1 MTKNAAGTQKMLQKS
16 EKSLLEN
23 KKVYR
28 RTKKWDREQFQG
40 KKKVSFPIISD
51 RFNFYAFTDL
61 QNDSN
66 SYSWKF
72 FLV

>member
-28 RTKKWDREQFQG
+28 RTKKRSRDYPFHIFLM
-40 KKKVSFPIISD
+40 SFPKI
-51 RFNFYAFTDL
+51 A
-61 QNDSN
+61 
-66 SYSWKF
+66 
-72 FLV
+72 